1 MQLAGKTAVITGG
14 GTGIGQAI
22 ALAFAR
28 EGCRVAIGG
37 RRLDKLEEVVAAWRH
52 ETQHSASKAPGDS
65 EAAAP
70 TVLAHE
76 VDVADRSSVDAFF
89 AWVRDKLGPVDIL
102 VNNAGVNLARRLMSE
117 LDPADWDRLV
127 AVNATGSY
135 NCLRA
140 ALPDMRERKSG
151 VVINISSIAGKRA
164 GLLGGVAYNASKFA
178 QTALATSVALEE
190 GKNHIRIS
198 TIFPGEV
205 ETPILEHRPT
215 PVSAERRAVILQ
227 PEDVA
232 AAALFI
238 ALLPPR
244 AHVPELIIKPT
255 VHAYA

>member
-14 GTGIGQAI
+14 GTGIGEAI

-37 RRLDKLEEVVAAWRH
+37 RRLEPLQKVVAAWDKVRACDKGN
-52 ETQHSASKAPGDS
+52 ESKSGTLP
-65 EAAAP
+65 
-70 TVLAHE
+70 VLAHE
-76 VDVADRSSVDAFF
+76 LDVADRASVDRFF
-89 AWVRDKLGPVDIL
+89 AWAHDKLGAIHIL
-102 VNNAGVNLARRLMSE
+102 VNNAGINLVKRMMGE
-117 LDPADWDRLV
+117 LDPADWDRLL

-140 ALPDMRERKSG
+140 VLPEMRERKDG
-151 VVINISSIAGKRA
+151 LVINTSSIAGKRPA
-164 GLLGGVAYNASKFA
+164 LLGGVAYNASKFA

-215 PVSAERRAVILQ
+215 PVTDAHRAVILQ

-255 VHAYA
+255 VQAYA